1 MAYGNRFKSGELDRT
16 TGGPGTSTSEVYTQA
31 VYDLGTV
38 YVQPADELAAV
49 TDPFGTVVGNS
60 GVAAAT
66 DFPLLSGTRT
76 WVFIQ
81 ATGAIAAGDVVEP
94 AAAGTPFAGQ
104 RCATATALRGNI
116 IGVADHAIPL
126 GSFGW
131 VICEGAC
138 VVRGV
143 VTGLGDDL
151 QTNAT
156 GQLGTSAFTDSRVV
170 GRALAALG
178 APFAAHTQIRL
189 FGA

>member
-1 MAYGNRFKSGELDRT
+1 MAYGNRFKSGELGIQG
-16 TGGPGTSTSEVYTQA
+16 TGTSEVYADAQ
-31 VYDLGTV
+31 YELGTV
-38 YVQPADELAAV
+38 YVQPPSELASI
-49 TDPFGTVVGNS
+49 TIEGTVVGNS
-60 GVAAAT
+60 GVT
-66 DFPLLSGTRT
+66 PNVDFPLLSGTRT

-104 RCATATALRGNI
+104 RCATATELRGNI

-143 VTGLGDDL
+143 ATGLGDDL